1 MEEEEDLDRLR
12 LLFHACDANNSGR
25 IEKEEFFSV
34 CSELKV
40 HPAEI
45 ECIFTKLDTDRDGSI
60 NFEEFA
66 NGFEGVSDLI
76 DLGRMESDN
85 DRQNFRHA
93 WEAFQQRLGEE
104 AKFIPRKEQVATLY
118 QNINLTEPRLVHH
131 YERVIMNFIREIK
144 LQNSEMEN
152 LALAVK
158 RAQDKA
164 AMQLSEMEEEMDQR
178 IQAAENKIRQAE
190 AKKAEAALGDL
201 KRQYDSEVCELQ
213 VKMKKL
219 KMAEEQYKH
228 INQKDEVVGLKR
240 KINELTLE
248 NQQLKR
254 ELLGSQTNIAFLQ
267 SELDSLK
274 CEYDDQILNLEQDK
288 AMIKGYTDE
297 RDNLAQQIGILQ
309 SANRKLHDSNDGLR
323 TTLEN
328 SLSKY
333 NKSLRVHNT
342 SPGNTISYSSPKFS
356 GRQSPFYDRSSHSSY
371 MDEDCD
377 MLAICDPMRRVSCEV
392 ESLAESCFDS
402 GLSTLRDSNDC
413 DSEVEFRLQKNFR
426 RSHETPENFGGDASD
441 TDVPEIHD
449 EVAYSS
455 DGNSSVLDWKPP
467 TPINRRNSLTSVS
480 TRKCISA
487 ISPQA
492 DNRDSNFKYPN
503 SEKAYKVVLAGD
515 AAVGKSSFLLRLCK
529 NEFRGNTSATLGVD
543 FQMKTLV
550 VDGEPTVLQLW
561 DTAGQ
566 ERFRSIA
573 KSYFRRADGVLL
585 LYDVTCEKSFLNIRE
600 WVDMI
605 EDVSQGEIPIMLV
618 GNKADL
624 REQAIEEGIKCIPT
638 SFGEKLAMAYNAL
651 FCETSAKDGSNVIEA
666 VLHLARNVKKQS
678 TNKDDLESV
687 TNLSGVNS
695 KKQTNMKTCCT
706 V

>member
-1 MEEEEDLDRLR
+1 MMLNSRQDVASGPQYQELNITSCSGPKLNGDSVLSHASTYCIHLISVDISWTGATDNGIKALVQACRRYFDVSGCKKVTDTGVQAIAMTCHHLQYLDLSSTQIGKR
-12 LLFHACDANNSGR
+12 
-25 IEKEEFFSV
+25 
-34 CSELKV
+34 
-40 HPAEI
+40 
-45 ECIFTKLDTDRDGSI
+45 
-60 NFEEFA
+60 
-66 NGFEGVSDLI
+66 
-76 DLGRMESDN
+76 
-85 DRQNFRHA
+85 
-93 WEAFQQRLGEE
+93 GE
-104 AKFIPRKEQVATLY
+104 EQVATLY

-131 YERVIMNFIREIK
+131 YEQVIMNFIREIK

-164 AMQLSEMEEEMDQR
+164 AMQLSEMEEEMDHR

-219 KMAEEQYKH
+219 KMVEEQYKH
-228 INQKDEVVGLKR
+228 INLKDEVVGLKR

-274 CEYDDQILNLEQDK
+274 CEYADQSLNLEQDK

-297 RDNLAQQIGILQ
+297 RDNLARQIGILQ
-309 SANRKLHDSNDGLR
+309 
-323 TTLEN
+323 
-328 SLSKY
+328 
-333 NKSLRVHNT
+333 
-342 SPGNTISYSSPKFS
+342 
-356 GRQSPFYDRSSHSSY
+356 SSHSSY

-377 MLAICDPMRRVSCEV
+377 MLAMCDPMRR
-392 ESLAESCFDS
+392 
-402 GLSTLRDSNDC
+402 
-413 DSEVEFRLQKNFR
+413 
-426 RSHETPENFGGDASD
+426 
-441 TDVPEIHD
+441 
-449 EVAYSS
+449 
-455 DGNSSVLDWKPP
+455 
-467 TPINRRNSLTSVS
+467 
-480 TRKCISA
+480 
-487 ISPQA
+487 A
-492 DNRDSNFKYPN
+492 DNRDFKYPN

-638 SFGEKLAMAYNAL
+638 SYGEKLAMVSLSYHLPDITLHSGQIYEGLGELYAILNKASL
-651 FCETSAKDGSNVIEA
+651 FFHYLTETSKDCELVKGLYTVNV
-666 VLHLARNVKKQS
+666 LQYTYNLLL
-678 TNKDDLESV
+678 TNEISV
-687 TNLSGVNS
+687 QYPIFPVRFGPV
-695 KKQTNMKTCCT
+695 
-706 V
+706 

>member
-1 MEEEEDLDRLR
+1 MEDEEDLDRLR
-12 LLFHACDANNSGR
+12 LLFHACDANNSGS

-34 CSELKV
+34 CAELKV

-45 ECIFTKLDTDRDGSI
+45 ECIFTKLDVDRDGSI

-85 DRQNFRHA
+85 DGHNFRQA

-104 AKFIPRKEQVATLY
+104 AKFIPRNEQVATLY
-118 QNINLTEPRLVHH
+118 QNINLTEPRLVYH
-131 YERVIMNFIREIK
+131 YERVVMNFIREIK

-178 IQAAENKIRQAE
+178 IQASENKIRQE
-190 AKKAEAALGDL
+190 ETRKAEAALGDI
-201 KRQYDSEVCELQ
+201 KRQCDSEVCELQ

-219 KMAEEQYKH
+219 KMIEEQYKH
-228 INQKDEVVGLKR
+228 INLKDEVVGLKR

-248 NQQLKR
+248 KQQLKR
-254 ELLGSQTNIAFLQ
+254 ELLESQTNIAFLQ

-274 CEYDDQILNLEQDK
+274 CEYTDQSIILEQDK
-288 AMIKGYTDE
+288 AMIKDYTDE
-297 RDNLAQQIGILQ
+297 RDYLTRQIEILQ

-323 TTLEN
+323 STLEN

-333 NKSLRVHNT
+333 NKSMHVYNT
-342 SPGNTISYSSPKFS
+342 SPGNTISQSSPKFS

-377 MLAICDPMRRVSCEV
+377 MLAMCDPMCRVSCEV
-392 ESLAESCFDS
+392 ESLAESCLDS
-402 GLSTLRDSNDC
+402 GLSTLRDSNDY
-413 DSEVEFRLQKNFR
+413 DSEVEFRLQKNLQM
-426 RSHETPENFGGDASD
+426 SHKMPENFGGDASD

-455 DGNSSVLDWKPP
+455 DGNSSALDWKPP
-467 TPINRRNSLTSVS
+467 TPISRRDSSASVL

-492 DNRDSNFKYPN
+492 DNRDSNSKYPH

-529 NEFRGNTSATLGVD
+529 NEFHGNTSATLGVD

-550 VDGEPTVLQLW
+550 VDGEPIVLQLW

-585 LYDVTCEKSFLNIRE
+585 LYDVTYEKSLLNIQE

-638 SFGEKLAMAYNAL
+638 SYGERLAMAYNAL

-666 VLHLARNVKKQS
+666 VLHLARDVKKRS
-678 TNKDDLESV
+678 NKEEDLESV
-687 TNLSGVNS
+687 TNLSGVDS
-695 KKQTNMKTCCT
+695 KKPTNMKTCCT

>member
-1 MEEEEDLDRLR
+1 MEDEEDLDRLR

-34 CSELKV
+34 CLELKV
-40 HPAEI
+40 QPAEI
-45 ECIFTKLDTDRDGSI
+45 ESIFAKLDVDRDGSI
-60 NFEEFA
+60 DFEEFA

-85 DRQNFRHA
+85 DGHNFRQA

-104 AKFIPRKEQVATLY
+104 AKFIPRNEQVATLH

-131 YERVIMNFIREIK
+131 YERVVMNFIREIK

-164 AMQLSEMEEEMDQR
+164 AMQLREMEEEMDQR
-178 IQAAENKIRQAE
+178 IQASENKIRQE
-190 AKKAEAALGDL
+190 ETRKAEAALGDI
-201 KRQYDSEVCELQ
+201 KRQYDSEVSELQ
-213 VKMKKL
+213 VRMKKMK
-219 KMAEEQYKH
+219 MIEEQYKH
-228 INQKDEVVGLKR
+228 INLKDEVVGLKR

-254 ELLGSQTNIAFLQ
+254 ELLESQTNIAFLQ

-274 CEYDDQILNLEQDK
+274 CEYTDQSMNLEQDK
-288 AMIKGYTDE
+288 AMIKEYTDE
-297 RDNLAQQIGILQ
+297 RENLTRQIEILQ

-323 TTLEN
+323 STLEN

-342 SPGNTISYSSPKFS
+342 SPGNTISQSSLKFS
-356 GRQSPFYDRSSHSSY
+356 GRQSPFYDRFSHSSY

-377 MLAICDPMRRVSCEV
+377 MLAMCDPMHSVSCEV
-392 ESLAESCFDS
+392 ESLAESCLDS
-402 GLSTLRDSNDC
+402 GLSTLRDSNDY

-426 RSHETPENFGGDASD
+426 RSHKMPENFGGYASD

-467 TPINRRNSLTSVS
+467 TPISRIGSSASVS

-492 DNRDSNFKYPN
+492 DNRDSNSEYPH

-529 NEFRGNTSATLGVD
+529 NEFRLNTSATLGVD

-585 LYDVTCEKSFLNIRE
+585 LYDVTCEKSLQNIRE

-624 REQAIEEGIKCIPT
+624 RKQAIEEGIKCIPT
-638 SFGEKLAMAYNAL
+638 SYGEKLAMAYNAL
-651 FCETSAKDGSNVIEA
+651 FCEASAKDGSNVIEA
-666 VLHLARNVKKQS
+666 VLHLARDVKKRS
-678 TNKDDLESV
+678 NKEEDLESV

-695 KKQTNMKTCCT
+695 KKPTNMKTCCT